1 MLIPT
6 RLGDVVAQVVVAVN
20 KSMARGFNEAMEI
33 GRAIMRDTAQ
43 VELRENVEGLKRGSA
58 P

>member
-1 MLIPT
+1 
-6 RLGDVVAQVVVAVN
+6 
-20 KSMARGFNEAMEI
+20 MARGFNEAMEI